1 MEQDGVTSAH
11 RLPAQ
16 GWPDEYNR
24 ASGSDAGEL
33 PRGSKCES
41 YAFWQFGKTVE
52 GNDNAIGYKSGND
65 ISISQVEG

>member
-1 MEQDGVTSAH
+1 MNN
-11 RLPAQ
+11 
-16 GWPDEYNR
+16 NR
-24 ASGSDAGEL
+24 ASGSDAGGL